1 MTAAIVVLELAA
13 ALLIAV
19 QAITRINRMSR
30 CTGLLWFTAWATLG
44 GSAAAV
50 AASVL
55 AGITVPDVY
64 SALIMTGAAAV
75 FSLDRRSQ

>member
-1 MTAAIVVLELAA
+1 MTAAIVMLELAA

-30 CTGLLWFTAWATLG
+30 CTALPWFIAWATLG

-50 AASVL
+50 AAGVL
-55 AGITVPDVY
+55 AGITVPDIY
-64 SALIMTGAAAV
+64 SALIMTAAAAV
-75 FSLDRRSQ
+75 FILDKRRR